1 MKLYYP
7 SLITMIRNL
16 SSSSSYFIVQLYSSS
31 LYMCSV
37 RFIAPP
43 SLPPPPTTHHLRS
56 ARQTADSIARSHAS
70 GGMRLGPRGLTR
82 VQELLFHH
90 GRVDANPAAVQLV
103 WLQKA
108 LLVFE
113 DDGLA
118 TNRVYVEEKRIR
130 YEYRDG
136 CAGLYDRTCSACCL
150 PCRVHIC

>member
-16 SSSSSYFIVQLYSSS
+16 SSSSPYFIAQLYSSS
-31 LYMCSV
+31 LYILPFGSL
-37 RFIAPP
+37 PP
-43 SLPPPPTTHHLRS
+43 SPPSPPPTTHHLRS

-103 WLQKA
+103 WLQTA
-108 LLVFE
+108 LLFFE

-118 TNRVYVEEKRIR
+118 TNRVYVEEKRM
-130 YEYRDG
+130 
-136 CAGLYDRTCSACCL
+136 
-150 PCRVHIC
+150 